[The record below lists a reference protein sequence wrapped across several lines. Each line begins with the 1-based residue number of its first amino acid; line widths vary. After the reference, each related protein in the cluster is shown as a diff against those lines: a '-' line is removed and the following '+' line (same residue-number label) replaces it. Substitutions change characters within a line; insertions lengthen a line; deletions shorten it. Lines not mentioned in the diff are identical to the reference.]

1 MGNTET
7 QECDDQQ
14 TVGEKENAEEEG
26 VRELESRLLQK
37 LVELMVRLET
47 VARQMLLDRMESGLV
62 RNSAGSLPTSLATCR
77 CTELLCW

>member
-14 TVGEKENAEEEG
+14 TGGEKENAEEEG
-26 VRELESRLLQK
+26 VRELESRLLRK

-47 VARQMLLDRMESGLV
+47 KARQMLLDSMESGLV
-62 RNSAGSLPTSLATCR
+62 RTLLLADR
-77 CTELLCW
+77 NGEL